1 MAILSEGCKPDNFEP
16 NNSLKLSFTNIL
28 GLRSNFVECESFFE
42 SNSPE
47 IFALCETNVDDSID
61 SGDFSVRSYLP
72 FYYSYTWSC
81 SLCERRTFFCTGLI
95 SRKLCGF
102 LLMFSSGFT
111 SLYVTSFSFVNHLL
125 HRYARF
131 LILFHVI

>member
-1 MAILSEGCKPDNFEP
+1 MAILSEGCKPGNFEP
-16 NNSLKLSFTNIL
+16 NNSLKLAYKYFRLSFRFCWLWI
-28 GLRSNFVECESFFE
+28 FFE
-42 SNSPE
+42 SNSPD
-47 IFALCETNVDDSID
+47 IFALCEANVDDSID
-61 SGDFSVRSYLP
+61 SGDFSVRGYPP

-102 LLMFSSGFT
+102 LLLFSSGFT
-111 SLYVTSFSFVNHLL
+111 SLYVTSFSSINHLL